1 MKTFAR
7 KLNWDGDWSAIKKG
21 WLWTRVSRMVVCAH
35 GYISSISWFL
45 IHNWILDWK
54 NHWNSIIRNW
64 IWKLFQNQFS
74 KMLRI
79 MIRTRAFQIA
89 RISFLKFLCSNIHY
103 YFISW
108 NHLKNSG
115 MNAYPRYRS
124 STPKKTVSDLG
135 FDYAASLLRPK
146 NSK

>member
-64 IWKLFQNQFS
+64 IWKLFQNQSS

-79 MIRTRAFQIA
+79 MIRTRAFQINA
-89 RISFLKFLCSNIHY
+89 RISFLSFCAQIYTVTLYHETTWKALVWTLILVIDHQHQRKLFL
-103 YFISW
+103 
-108 NHLKNSG
+108 
-115 MNAYPRYRS
+115 
-124 STPKKTVSDLG
+124 T
-135 FDYAASLLRPK
+135 
-146 NSK
+146 